1 MPRASKA
8 NIAQSHTAVNAHASK
23 GDPMP
28 HLKSGAV
35 DGQTGS
41 WDDLGGPTPE
51 DYKTDDDSAKLDD
64 PGHGLK
70 RVSDAIRN
78 RKGKQEGDQGIPHLK
93 AGAVKED
100 TDEDAEVIEDEDED
114 LVLEASVKE
123 DEDEDEDEE
132 GEESEDDED
141 EDEKEEKPEK
151 KSKKEVAEE
160 FDIEE
165 DVNALVSGEDLSE
178 EFKEKAKTIFEAA
191 LRSKVSEIQ
200 ESLEEQYQEALL
212 EEVQVIK
219 EELTN
224 RVDSYLEYVA
234 EEWLYENKLSVTRG
248 IKEELTQSFL
258 SGLKALCEDHYVEL
272 PEEKYDVLENMV
284 SKLDEM
290 ETKLNEQ
297 IEKNVYLNQRLSESA
312 ADRIFDAVADGLAVT
327 QKEKLASLA
336 ESVEFE
342 SEDQYRDKMETLRD
356 SYFPVRN
363 YAPISHPETL
373 SEGVDYDS
381 TPYTVEGPMAHY
393 LQAASLLAKH

>member
-8 NIAQSHTAVNAHASK
+8 NITQSKTAVNSRAAA
-23 GDPMP
+23 GDPMQ
-28 HLKSGAV
+28 HLKPGAV
-35 DGQTGS
+35 DGQTGNA
-41 WDDLGGPTPE
+41 DDLGGPTPE

-70 RVSDAIRN
+70 RVKDAIRA
-78 RKGKQEGDQGIPHLK
+78 KQNSDGDQAMPHLAK
-93 AGAVKED
+93 GAVKEEAE
-100 TDEDAEVIEDEDED
+100 EDDED
-114 LVLEASVKE
+114 LVLEAS
-123 DEDEDEDEE
+123 DE
-132 GEESEDDED
+132 EDDED
-141 EDEKEEKPEK
+141 EMEGDESESDEEDDDEGKGKKKKMKEDYD
-151 KSKKEVAEE
+151 V
-160 FDIEE
+160 EE
-165 DVNALVSGEDLSE
+165 DVNALVANEDLSE

-200 ESLEEQYQEALL
+200 ESLEEEYQAALL

-219 EELTN
+219 EELTD

-234 EEWLYENKLSVTRG
+234 EEWLYENQLAVTRG

-258 SGLKALCEDHYVEL
+258 SGLKSLCEDHYVEL

-284 SKLDEM
+284 NKLDEM

-297 IEKNVYLNQRLSESA
+297 IEKNVYLNQRLSESV
-312 ADRIFDAVADGLAVT
+312 ADRIFDTVADGLAVT

-342 SEDQYRDKMETLRD
+342 SEDQYRDKLETLRE

-363 YAPISHPETL
+363 YAPYSHPETL
-373 SEGVDYDS
+373 SEGVDYDPRPEMVTGS
-381 TPYTVEGPMAHY
+381 MAHY

>member
-8 NIAQSHTAVNAHASK
+8 NITQSHTAVNARAAK

-28 HLKSGAV
+28 KLAAGAV
-35 DGQTGS
+35 DGQTGNA
-41 WDDLGGPTPE
+41 DDLGGPTPD

-70 RVSDAIRN
+70 RVKDAIRA
-78 RKGKQEGDQGIPHLK
+78 KQNSDGDQAMPHLAK
-93 AGAVKED
+93 GAVKEEAE
-100 TDEDAEVIEDEDED
+100 EDDED
-114 LVLEASVKE
+114 LVLEASDE
-123 DEDEDEDEE
+123 EDDEEEGADAESDEEDADEDEPKEGKKKMKEDY
-132 GEESEDDED
+132 D
-141 EDEKEEKPEK
+141 
-151 KSKKEVAEE
+151 V
-160 FDIEE
+160 EE
-165 DVNALVSGEDLSE
+165 DVNALVANEDLSE

-200 ESLEEQYQEALL
+200 ESLEEQYQAALL

-219 EELTN
+219 EELTD

-234 EEWLYENKLSVTRG
+234 EEWLYENQLAVTRG

-258 SGLKALCEDHYVEL
+258 SGLKSLCEDHYVEL

-284 SKLDEM
+284 NKLDEM

-297 IEKNVYLNQRLSESA
+297 IEKNVYLNQRLSESV
-312 ADRIFDAVADGLAVT
+312 ADRIFDTVADGLAVT

-342 SEDQYRDKMETLRD
+342 SEDQYRDKLETLRE

-363 YAPISHPETL
+363 YAPYSHPETL
-373 SEGVDYDS
+373 SEGVDYDPRPEMVTGS
-381 TPYTVEGPMAHY
+381 MAHY

>member
-8 NIAQSHTAVNAHASK
+8 NITQSKTAVNSRAAA
-23 GDPMP
+23 GDPMQ
-28 HLKSGAV
+28 HLKPGAV
-35 DGQTGS
+35 DGQTGNA
-41 WDDLGGPTPE
+41 DDLGGPTPE

-70 RVSDAIRN
+70 RVKDAIRA
-78 RKGKQEGDQGIPHLK
+78 KQNQDGDQGIPHLK
-93 AGAVKED
+93 NKPVKEEAEAE
-100 TDEDAEVIEDEDED
+100 EDDED
-114 LVLEASVKE
+114 LVLEASDEEDDEE
-123 DEDEDEDEE
+123 DEESTESESDEEDDEE
-132 GEESEDDED
+132 GEGKKKKMKEDYD
-141 EDEKEEKPEK
+141 
-151 KSKKEVAEE
+151 V
-160 FDIEE
+160 EE
-165 DVNALVSGEDLSE
+165 DVNALVANEDLSE

-200 ESLEEQYQEALL
+200 ESLEEEYQAALL

-219 EELTN
+219 EELTD

-234 EEWLYENKLSVTRG
+234 EEWLYENQLAVTRG

-258 SGLKALCEDHYVEL
+258 SGLKSLCEDHYVEL

-284 SKLDEM
+284 NKLDEM

-297 IEKNVYLNQRLSESA
+297 IEKNVYLNQRLSESV
-312 ADRIFDAVADGLAVT
+312 ADRIFDTVADGLAVT

-342 SEDQYRDKMETLRD
+342 SEDQYRDKLETLRE

-363 YAPISHPETL
+363 YAPYSHPETL
-373 SEGVDYDS
+373 SEGVDYDPRPEMVTGS
-381 TPYTVEGPMAHY
+381 MAHY

>member
-8 NIAQSHTAVNAHASK
+8 NITQSKTAVNSRAAA
-23 GDPMP
+23 GDPMQ
-28 HLKSGAV
+28 HLKPGAV
-35 DGQTGS
+35 DGQTGNA
-41 WDDLGGPTPE
+41 DDLGGPTPE

-70 RVSDAIRN
+70 RVKDAIRA
-78 RKGKQEGDQGIPHLK
+78 KQNSDGDQAMPHLAK
-93 AGAVKED
+93 GAVKEEAE
-100 TDEDAEVIEDEDED
+100 EDDED
-114 LVLEASVKE
+114 LVLEAS
-123 DEDEDEDEE
+123 DE
-132 GEESEDDED
+132 EDDED
-141 EDEKEEKPEK
+141 EMEGDESESDEEDDDEGAGKKKKMKEDYD
-151 KSKKEVAEE
+151 V
-160 FDIEE
+160 EE
-165 DVNALVSGEDLSE
+165 DVNALVANEDLSE

-200 ESLEEQYQEALL
+200 ESLEEEYQAALL

-219 EELTN
+219 EELTD

-234 EEWLYENKLSVTRG
+234 EEWLYENQLAVTRG

-258 SGLKALCEDHYVEL
+258 SGLKSLCEDHYVEL

-284 SKLDEM
+284 NKLDEM

-297 IEKNVYLNQRLSESA
+297 IEKNVYLNQRLSESV
-312 ADRIFDAVADGLAVT
+312 ADRIFDTVADGLAVT

-342 SEDQYRDKMETLRD
+342 SEDQYRDKLETLRE

-363 YAPISHPETL
+363 YAPYSHPETL
-373 SEGVDYDS
+373 SEGVDYDPRPEMVTGS
-381 TPYTVEGPMAHY
+381 MAHY

>member
-8 NIAQSHTAVNAHASK
+8 NINQSHTAVNAHASK

-28 HLKSGAV
+28 KLAAGAV
-35 DGQTGS
+35 HGQTGNP
-41 WDDLGGPTPE
+41 DDLGGPTVD
-51 DYKTDDDSAKLDD
+51 DYKSTDDSAKLDD

-78 RKGKQEGDQGIPHLK
+78 RKGKQEGDQGMPHLK
-93 AGAVKED
+93 GDPLKE
-100 TDEDAEVIEDEDED
+100 ESDEDED
-114 LVLEASVKE
+114 LIDEEGDEEDLVAEASDEDEE
-123 DEDEDEDEE
+123 DEDEDEGD
-132 GEESEDDED
+132 ESEDED
-141 EDEKEEKPEK
+141 EDKEDKPK
-151 KSKKEVAEE
+151 KSKKEMAED

-165 DVNALVSGEDLSE
+165 DVEALVGGEDLSE

-219 EELTN
+219 EELTE

-284 SKLDEM
+284 NKLDEM

-297 IEKNVYLNQRLSESA
+297 IEKNVYLNQRLSESV
-312 ADRIFDAVADGLAVT
+312 ADRIFDTVADGLAVT
-327 QKEKLASLA
+327 RKEKLASLA

-342 SEDQYRDKMETLRD
+342 SEDQYRDKLETLRE

-363 YAPISHPETL
+363 YAPYSHPETL
-373 SEGVDYDS
+373 SEGVDYDPN
-381 TPYTVEGPMAHY
+381 PYTVEGPMAHY

>member
-8 NIAQSHTAVNAHASK
+8 TINQSHTAVNAHASK

-28 HLKSGAV
+28 KLAAGAV
-35 DGQTGS
+35 HGQTGNP
-41 WDDLGGPTPE
+41 DDLGGPTVY
-51 DYKTDDDSAKLDD
+51 DYKSTDNSAELDD
-64 PGHGLK
+64 PAHGLK

-93 AGAVKED
+93 GNPLKED
-100 TDEDAEVIEDEDED
+100 SDEEEEDIIDEESDEDE
-114 LVLEASVKE
+114 VVAEAS
-123 DEDEDEDEE
+123 
-132 GEESEDDED
+132 DDED
-141 EDEKEEKPEK
+141 DDEGEDPESDEEEDDDEEEEAPKK

-160 FDIEE
+160 FDIDE
-165 DVNALVSGEDLSE
+165 DVEALVGGEDLSE

-219 EELTN
+219 EELTE

-258 SGLKALCEDHYVEL
+258 AGLKALCEDHYVEL

-284 SKLDEM
+284 NKLDEM
-290 ETKLNEQ
+290 ETKLNQQ
-297 IEKNVYLNQRLSESA
+297 IEKNVYLNQRLSESV
-312 ADRIFDAVADGLAVT
+312 ADRIFDTVADGLAVT

-342 SEDQYRDKMETLRD
+342 SEDQYRDKLETLRE

-363 YAPISHPETL
+363 YAPRSHPETL
-373 SEGVDYDS
+373 SEGVDYDP

-393 LQAASLLAKH
+393 LQAASLLANH

>member
-1 MPRASKA
+1 MPRASKT
-8 NIAQSHTAVNAHASK
+8 NITQSHTAVNAHAGK

-28 HLKSGAV
+28 HLAPGAV
-35 DGQTGS
+35 HGQTGTA
-41 WDDLGGPTPE
+41 DDLGGLTVD
-51 DYKTDDDSAKLDD
+51 DYKTDDDSAKIED

-70 RVSDAIRN
+70 RVSDAISN
-78 RKGKQEGDQGIPHLK
+78 RKGKQEGDQGMPHLK
-93 AGAVKED
+93 PGAVKEEAE
-100 TDEDAEVIEDEDED
+100 DEEDED
-114 LVLEASVKE
+114 LVLEASDEE
-123 DEDEDEDEE
+123 DEDEDGE
-132 GEESEDDED
+132 GEESESEDDED
-141 EDEKEEKPEK
+141 EDKEPK
-151 KSKKEVAEE
+151 KSKKEMAED
-160 FDIEE
+160 FDVDE
-165 DVNALVSGEDLSE
+165 DVEALVGGEDLSE

-219 EELTN
+219 EELTE

-284 SKLDEM
+284 NKLDEM

-297 IEKNVYLNQRLSESA
+297 IEKNVYLNQRLSESV
-312 ADRIFDAVADGLAVT
+312 ADRIFDTVADGLAVT

-342 SEDQYRDKMETLRD
+342 SEDQYRDKLETLRE

-363 YAPISHPETL
+363 YAPYSHPETL
-373 SEGVDYDS
+373 SEGVDYDP